1 VKLNI
6 VPART
11 GIQWVKLGV
20 QTFLKQPL
28 ALTGLFFMYMAA
40 VLVISQ
46 LPIVGTVLGA
56 MLVPAATLGL
66 MAATAE
72 AASGRFPMPTLLIA
86 AFRAGRQRAKAMLIL
101 GFIYLLVIV
110 ALSLLLPIEAAPAT
124 ETAPAQVKLSV
135 GLLLLAVVQP
145 PILVVFSLAPGLVH
159 WHGVGPVKSIFFS
172 VVALWR
178 NLGAF
183 TLFAFGWMLVVGAL
197 MLVLGLFLAAFGVEP
212 SVQSLSPVLMIVA
225 TMISTSLYFTFRDS
239 FHADDNDQAPPAPA
253 PAGESTP

>member
-1 VKLNI
+1 MKLNI

-11 GIQWVKLGV
+11 GIQWVKLGM

-46 LPIVGTVLGA
+46 LPLVGPVLGA
-56 MLVPAATLGL
+56 VLVPAATLGL

-72 AASGRFPMPTLLIA
+72 AAGGRFPMPTLLIA

-101 GFIYLLVIV
+101 GVIYLVVIL
-110 ALSLLLPIEAAPAT
+110 ALSLLAPIEATPAGANT
-124 ETAPAQVKLSV
+124 PAQLKPTF
-135 GLLLLAVVQP
+135 GLFVLVLVQP

-183 TLFAFGWMLVVGAL
+183 TLFAFGWMLTVGVL
-197 MLVLGLFLAAFGVEP
+197 MLVLGLVLAAFGVEP
-212 SVQSLSPVLMIVA
+212 SLQSLSPVLLIVA
-225 TMISTSLYFTFRDS
+225 AMISTSLYFTFRDS
-239 FHADDNDQAPPAPA
+239 FRADGEEQLPDSAPG
-253 PAGESTP
+253 GESKP